1 MNRLLITLLLLAGT
15 SLQTLLPG
23 PAWLGS
29 HEWPILLALT
39 LYIALRAD
47 RPRVIYTGVLSGL
60 LHDAFCPAPLG
71 YSLPF
76 FLLIALGVYAIREEV
91 FGDNILTYMVIGP
104 LAGVLQTVYSS
115 VVFAAAGLRPLG
127 AGSLTIRLLGS
138 VLLGALT
145 APLVYLFLETLPSRR
160 TRKARWVT
168 G

>member
-39 LYIALRAD
+39 LCVALRAD
-47 RPRVIYTGVLSGL
+47 RARAVYTGVLAGL

-91 FGDNILTYMVIGP
+91 FGDNILTYTVIGP
-104 LAGVLQTVYSS
+104 LAGLLQTVYFSIL
-115 VVFAAAGLRPLG
+115 FAAAGMRPLG

-138 VLLGALT
+138 FLLGALT
-145 APLVYLFLETLPSRR
+145 APLVYMLLETLPTRR
-160 TRKARWVT
+160 IRKTRWVT